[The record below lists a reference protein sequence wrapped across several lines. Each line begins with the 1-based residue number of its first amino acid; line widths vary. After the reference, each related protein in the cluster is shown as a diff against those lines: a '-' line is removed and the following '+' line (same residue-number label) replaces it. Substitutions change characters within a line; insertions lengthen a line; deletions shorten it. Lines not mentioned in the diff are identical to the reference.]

1 MHVNI
6 DLLIPEITDIIP
18 YKYDNIKC
26 NLYDKIINDVIS
38 KKVSNDN
45 KFIFHM
51 LGIPVSGKTTFIKSI
66 KDTNLNDCI
75 LIGFD
80 DIMEKIPYYLEDNIK
95 FGSV

>member
-38 KKVSNDN
+38 KKVSSDN
-45 KFIFHM
+45 KFIISHAWY
-51 LGIPVSGKTTFIKSI
+51 SR
-66 KDTNLNDCI
+66 
-75 LIGFD
+75 
-80 DIMEKIPYYLEDNIK
+80 
-95 FGSV
+95 